1 MFPKAQKRLFQRNV
15 ADLALQQ
22 QVTYFFIARFA
33 HITPEKVRCEVNEV
47 ATSDFELNVSPCECD
62 IIQTKDST
70 LDEALGL
77 SRRNL

>member
-47 ATSDFELNVSPCECD
+47 ATSDFELNVSCD
-62 IIQTKDST
+62 IIQTKYST